1 MDPEFN
7 PFTPGSGLRP
17 PALEGRRR
25 QIEAFDLL
33 VARSKRRNYDRGM
46 MLSGLRGVGKTVLL
60 NRLAEHAERQGWM
73 VAQMEAR
80 ATEAG
85 VATARRQLIGEI
97 RRGAQRYS
105 RRHRLQHALQPL
117 IEAISSLHLS
127 LTAGPGGL
135 TATAQSNRPTSQ
147 PPVDWEFELES
158 LVESITEMLAK
169 QGSAL
174 GIFIDELQDIDDAT
188 LESLLA
194 VQHIASQRQWPF
206 FLIGAGLPN
215 LPARL
220 AECRSYAERQFGYHI
235 IGALNAEDAA
245 DAVSVPIERTGGAL
259 VPDALD
265 VLVHAAGGYPYF
277 LQEYGKA
284 IWSVAETVPFTV
296 DNAHQAVELGM
307 IELDSGFY
315 PSRWDR
321 SSASEQAYLRAMA
334 DTGNDMPRS
343 GEVAGRLGR
352 NASGVSTIRDTLIK
366 KGLVWSPEYGKVAFT
381 VPGMA
386 DFIRRQ
392 PGA

>member
-1 MDPEFN
+1 MDPELN

-33 VARSKRRNYDRGM
+33 VARSKNRNYDRGM

-80 ATEAG
+80 ATDAG
-85 VATARRQLIGEI
+85 VNTARRQLVGEI

-105 RRHRLQHALQPL
+105 RRHRLHKALQPV
-117 IEAISSLHLS
+117 IDAVSRLHLS
-127 LTAGPGGL
+127 LTAGPGGV
-135 TATAQSNRPTSQ
+135 TVTAQATNPDTGGAL
-147 PPVDWEFELES
+147 DWEFEFES
-158 LVESITEMLAK
+158 LIEDITQVLAR

-174 GIFIDELQDIDDAT
+174 GIFIDELQDIDEAT

-220 AECRSYAERQFGYHI
+220 SECRSYAERQFGYHL
-235 IGALNAEDAA
+235 IGALNNADAA
-245 DAVSVPIERTGGAL
+245 DAVSVPIEKTGGAL
-259 VPDALD
+259 EPDALD
-265 VLVHAAGGYPYF
+265 ILVHAAEGYPYF

-284 IWSVAETVPFTV
+284 IWSLANTVPFTV
-296 DNAHQAVELGM
+296 EDAHQAVELGM

-321 SSASEQAYLRAMA
+321 SAASEQAYLRAMA
-334 DTGNDMPRS
+334 DTADHTPRS
-343 GEVAGRLGR
+343 GEVAGRLGK
-352 NASGVSTIRDTLIK
+352 NASGVSTIRDALIK
-366 KGLVWSPEYGKVAFT
+366 KGLIWSPEYGKVAFT

-392 PGA
+392 PS